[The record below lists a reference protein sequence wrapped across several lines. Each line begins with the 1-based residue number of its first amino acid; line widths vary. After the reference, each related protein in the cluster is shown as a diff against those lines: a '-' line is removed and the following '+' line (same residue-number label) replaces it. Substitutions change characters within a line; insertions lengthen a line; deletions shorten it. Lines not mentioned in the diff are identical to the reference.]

1 MRRYSK
7 IDYFHRHYAI
17 EQLWGGRLDGWQVRF
32 IEKYY
37 PFEEHRR
44 ILIKAPRS
52 ARKSTTVDLLLTDY
66 VLNNPGTFAIIAS
79 VGQDQSSEH
88 IRTIKSILEVS
99 RLKKEVINFNEPYN
113 RSELNFR
120 NGSRIH
126 AIPQSEGQVGFHP
139 HFLFV
144 DEMSRIGTEFFWS
157 VLNPMG
163 QAITN
168 QIRVL
173 ASTPKGVFNA
183 FYELFHSRTY
193 EVVDVRI
200 SECPWITKDRL
211 QEARAHMPEVL
222 YRQEILGEFIET
234 TYSVFSAE
242 ALEKA
247 KVTAVSSFA
256 PPFVAGIDLGRKQ
269 DYSAIVVLDSI
280 GNVYHSEFFRGS
292 WESQILRLKNLIEG
306 IPVQMAYVDSTG
318 VGDGIFEF
326 LSKTIDCYFRP
337 YQFTAKSKMD
347 LVNKLVVA
355 LEQGRIHIPVTHRY
369 LLEQLS
375 MFSYLDDSFEKTG
388 ARRGFDDLVMALGL
402 ANLGLS
408 VRIGKPMSL
417 GFVEDKGYEDRQVMQ
432 IA

>member
-1 MRRYSK
+1 M
-7 IDYFHRHYAI
+7 
-17 EQLWGGRLDGWQVRF
+17 
-32 IEKYY
+32 
-37 PFEEHRR
+37 
-44 ILIKAPRS
+44 
-52 ARKSTTVDLLLTDY
+52 TDY

-99 RLKKEVINFNEPYN
+99 GLKKEVINFSEPYN

-144 DEMSRIGTEFFWS
+144 DEMSRISTEFFWS

-163 QAITN
+163 QAIKD
-168 QIRVL
+168 QVRVL

-183 FYELFHSRTY
+183 FYELFHSKTY
-193 EVVDVRI
+193 EVVDVKI
-200 SECPWITKDRL
+200 SECPWITKERL
-211 QEARAHMPEVL
+211 QEARSHMPEVL
-222 YRQEILGEFIET
+222 YKQEILGEFIET
-234 TYSVFSAE
+234 TYSVFTAE
-242 ALEKA
+242 VLEKA
-247 KVTAVSSFA
+247 KVTSVSSYI
-256 PPFVAGIDLGRKQ
+256 PPFVAGVDLGRKR
-269 DYSAIVVLDSI
+269 DYSAIVVLDST
-280 GNVYHSEFFRGS
+280 GNVYLSEFFKGS
-292 WESQILRLKNLIEG
+292 WESQIMRLKNVIES
-306 IPVQMAYVDSTG
+306 IPVSLTYVDSTG

-326 LSKTIDCYFRP
+326 LSKTVDCYFRP
-337 YQFTAKSKMD
+337 YQFTSKSKMD

-355 LEQGRIHIPVTHRY
+355 LEQGRIHIPVRHKH

-375 MFSYLDDSFEKTG
+375 MFSYLDESFEKTG

-408 VRIGKPMSL
+408 SQVGKSMALDFIEDSGYGREVMRI
-417 GFVEDKGYEDRQVMQ
+417 
-432 IA
+432 A

>member
-1 MRRYSK
+1 MREYSK
-7 IDYFHRHYAI
+7 IEYFHKHYAI
-17 EQLWGGRLDGWQVRF
+17 EQLWGGKLDGWQVRF

-37 PFEEHRR
+37 PFDRYRR

-99 RLKKEVINFNEPYN
+99 GLKKEAINFSEPYN

-144 DEMSRIGTEFFWS
+144 DEMSRISTEFFWS

-163 QAITN
+163 QAIKD
-168 QIRVL
+168 QVRVL

-183 FYELFHSRTY
+183 FYELFHSKTY
-193 EVVDVRI
+193 EVVDVKI
-200 SECPWITKDRL
+200 SECPWITKERL
-211 QEARAHMPEVL
+211 QEARSHMPEVL
-222 YRQEILGEFIET
+222 YKQEILGEFIET
-234 TYSVFSAE
+234 TYSVFTAE
-242 ALEKA
+242 VLEKV
-247 KVTAVSSFA
+247 KVTSVSSYIS
-256 PPFVAGIDLGRKQ
+256 PFVAGVDLGRKR
-269 DYSAIVVLDSI
+269 DYSAIVVLDSV
-280 GNVYHSEFFRGS
+280 GNVYLSEFFKGS
-292 WESQILRLKNLIEG
+292 WESQIMRLKSVIES
-306 IPVQMAYVDSTG
+306 IPVSLTYVDSTG

-326 LSKTIDCYFRP
+326 LSKTVDCYFRP
-337 YQFTAKSKMD
+337 YQFTSKSKMD

-355 LEQGRIHIPVTHRY
+355 LEQGRIHIPVRHKH

-375 MFSYLDDSFEKTG
+375 MFSYLDESFEKMG

-408 VRIGKPMSL
+408 FRVGKSMALDFIEDSGYGREVMRI
-417 GFVEDKGYEDRQVMQ
+417 
-432 IA
+432 A